1 MEYRSKIALGCGGFL
16 ILAVIAAV
24 TGWWSMVSGFAMTN
38 DPDEARLRSLAI
50 VALEPAAPL
59 TPFFARR
66 MERGGGD
73 EAAIW
78 AVDSRY
84 QNLMVV
90 LRTANAEPETADAL
104 VEALAQVHP
113 NLSGF
118 EAEPG
123 SKRETVKVLGLERTA
138 VLQSARTADES
149 KQGRIS
155 VSFPYDEHWVLLMI
169 QGDPIDATAFALQK
183 LLDGV
188 RPPAPS
194 R

>member
-16 ILAVIAAV
+16 VLAVIAAV
-24 TGWWSMVSGFAMTN
+24 AGWWSMVHGFAMTSE
-38 DPDEARLRSLAI
+38 PEEVRARSLAI
-50 VALEPAAPL
+50 VALEPKDPL

-73 EAAIW
+73 EAVIW

-90 LRTANAEPETADAL
+90 IRTAASEPESAEAM
-104 VEALAQVHP
+104 VEALARVHP

-123 SKRETVKVLGLERTA
+123 AKRVPVTVLGVERVA
-138 VLQSARTADES
+138 LSQSARTMEET
-149 KQGRIS
+149 KQGRVC
-155 VSFPYDEHWVLLMI
+155 VSFPYDGRWVLLLL
-169 QGDPIDATAFALQK
+169 QGDPVDATSFALQK

-188 RPPAPS
+188 QAPAL
-194 R
+194 

>member
-24 TGWWSMVSGFAMTN
+24 TGWWSMVRGFAMTN
-38 DPDEARLRSLAI
+38 DADEARTRSLAI
-50 VALEPAAPL
+50 VNLEPAPPL

-90 LRTANAEPETADAL
+90 LRTATAEPETPDAL

-113 NLSGF
+113 NLAGF

-123 SKRETVKVLGLERTA
+123 SKWETVKVLGQERTA
-138 VLQSARTADES
+138 VLQSARTTDES

-169 QGDPIDATAFALQK
+169 QGDPIDATGFALQK